1 MSKTWRIILITTI
14 LAALLLSACTQKADL
29 PAAAIEAYWK
39 ALASKDNAAVSSLSC
54 AEYEAIAVSTMDSFL
69 SVDLELSDLICSSTN
84 NTGDKADVTCTG
96 SLTASYGAEKFDF
109 DLSNKIFIA
118 TNSTGDWLMCGEK

>member
-29 PAAAIEAYWK
+29 PAAAIETYWK
-39 ALASKDNAAVSSLSC
+39 ALASKNNAAVSSLSC

-69 SVDLELSDLICSSTN
+69 SVDLELSDLVCSSTN